1 MKRLKNIFGIII
13 LIVLINI
20 IFKSFSDYKNISDEI
35 SFNTLNV
42 SAVDNKNEPNPK
54 IRFFQNPDFTIA
66 AEKTINSVVHVK
78 NTATSKGSN
87 SIWDLFYGNSENR
100 RTVGTGSG
108 VIVSN
113 DGYIIT
119 NFHVIENANEIEI
132 TTNDNKT
139 FIAEIIGSD
148 ENSDIAVLKISGSN
162 SFPYI
167 RFANSDQTK
176 IGEWVLAVGNPFNL
190 TSTVTAGIISAKS
203 RDLNDYD
210 SKNQSFIQ
218 TDAAVNSGNSGGAL
232 VNINGDLIGIN
243 TAIQSNNAGFIGYSF
258 AVPSNIA
265 RKIYEDILEFGDVQR
280 GLLGVTG
287 QSLNTE
293 LSNELNL
300 NITEGFYVNSTD
312 KSMGAYMA
320 GIKEGDVITKI
331 DNVDIKKFSDLTGYL
346 NSKRPG
352 DILKVVIKRDSS
364 FKTLSVNL
372 KRSTYVQ
379 FYGMQLKDA
388 TDAKLEENRIENGV
402 VVVVNRNGTL
412 YRMGIRAGYILTE
425 INEQKITSTS
435 ELSAFENE
443 NIYQITFID
452 LNGEKE
458 RLIFDWLNEK
468 NWYYKCNS
476 WST

>member
-1 MKRLKNIFGIII
+1 MKNIKLIYNISI
-13 LIVLINI
+13 TVLIIVLAV
-20 IFKSFSDYKNISDEI
+20 FVFSERNNES
-35 SFNTLNV
+35 
-42 SAVDNKNEPNPK
+42 EPNSNVLNTILSSETINNQAPQSRNF
-54 IRFFQNPDFTIA
+54 IVRNPDFTVA

-78 NTATSKGSN
+78 NTAKAKNSN
-87 SIWDLFYGNSENR
+87 SLWDLFYGNSDD
-100 RTVGTGSG
+100 RTTIGTGSG
-108 VIVSN
+108 VVVSS

-119 NFHVIENANEIEI
+119 NNHVIENATQIEV
-132 TTNDNKT
+132 TTNDNKSYD
-139 FIAEIIGSD
+139 AELIGTD
-148 ENSDIAVLKISGSN
+148 QNSDIAVLKISGESR
-162 SFPYI
+162 FPYI
-167 RFANSDQTK
+167 RFADSDQTK

-243 TAIQSNNAGFIGYSF
+243 TAIQSTNAGFIGYSF

-287 QSLNTE
+287 QSLNSQN
-293 LSNELNL
+293 SNELGID
-300 NITEGFYVNSTD
+300 ITEGFYINDTD
-312 KSMGAYMA
+312 PNMGAHIA
-320 GIKEGDVITKI
+320 GIRKGDIIQQI
-331 DNVDIKKFSDLTGYL
+331 DNVKINKFADLSGYL

-352 DILKVVIKRDSS
+352 DKLNVKIFRNNKPLNI
-364 FKTLSVNL
+364 SVQL

-388 TDAKLEENRIENGV
+388 SKSELEELNAENGV
-402 VVVVNRNGTL
+402 KVVINRNGTL
-412 YRMGIRAGYILTE
+412 FRMGIRSGYILTE
-425 INEQKITSTS
+425 INNTKISNTSKLKS
-435 ELSAFENE
+435 FERAD
-443 NIYQITFID
+443 IFQITFVD

-458 RLIFDWLNEK
+458 KLIFD
-468 NWYYKCNS
+468 
-476 WST
+476 

>member
-1 MKRLKNIFGIII
+1 MKRLKNILGIII

-20 IFKSFSDYKNISDEI
+20 IFKSFGDYTNSSDEI

-42 SAVDNKNEPNPK
+42 SAVDNKDEPNPK

-78 NTATSKGSN
+78 NTTTSKGRN
-87 SIWDLFYGNSENR
+87 SIWDYFYGNSENR

-352 DILKVVIKRDSS
+352 DILKVVIKRNSN

-388 TDAKLEENRIENGV
+388 TDAKLEENKIENGV

-435 ELSAFENE
+435 ELSTFENE

-458 RLIFDWLNEK
+458 RLIFD
-468 NWYYKCNS
+468 
-476 WST
+476 

>member
-1 MKRLKNIFGIII
+1 MKNIKLIYNISLPVLI
-13 LIVLINI
+13 IVLAV
-20 IFKSFSDYKNISDEI
+20 FVFSERNNES
-35 SFNTLNV
+35 
-42 SAVDNKNEPNPK
+42 EPNSNVLNTILSSETINNQAPQSRNF
-54 IRFFQNPDFTIA
+54 IVRNPDFTVA

-78 NTATSKGSN
+78 NTAKAKNSN
-87 SIWDLFYGNSENR
+87 SLWDLFYGNSDD
-100 RTVGTGSG
+100 RTTIGTGSG
-108 VIVSN
+108 VIVSS

-119 NFHVIENANEIEI
+119 NNHVIENATQIEV
-132 TTNDNKT
+132 TTNDNKS
-139 FIAEIIGSD
+139 FDAELIGTD
-148 ENSDIAVLKISGSN
+148 QNSDIAVLKINAESR
-162 SFPYI
+162 FPYI
-167 RFANSDQTK
+167 RFADSDQTK

-243 TAIQSNNAGFIGYSF
+243 TAIQSTNAGFIGYSF

-287 QSLNTE
+287 QSLNSQN
-293 LSNELNL
+293 SNELGID
-300 NITEGFYVNSTD
+300 ITEGFYINDTD
-312 KSMGAYMA
+312 PNMGAHIA
-320 GIKEGDVITKI
+320 GIRKGDIIQQI
-331 DNVDIKKFSDLTGYL
+331 DNVKINKFADLSGYL

-352 DILKVVIKRDSS
+352 DKLNVKIFRNNKSLNIGVQ
-364 FKTLSVNL
+364 L

-388 TDAKLEENRIENGV
+388 SESELDELNAENGIKV
-402 VVVVNRNGTL
+402 VINRNETL
-412 YRMGIRAGYILTE
+412 FRMGIRSGYILTE
-425 INEQKITSTS
+425 INNTQISNTS
-435 ELSAFENE
+435 ELKSFERAD
-443 NIYQITFID
+443 IFQITFVD

-458 RLIFDWLNEK
+458 KLIFD
-468 NWYYKCNS
+468 
-476 WST
+476 

>member
-1 MKRLKNIFGIII
+1 MKRLKNIFGIIV
-13 LIVLINI
+13 LVVLINM
-20 IFKSFSDYKNISDEI
+20 IFKSRNDDESFSNEKG
-35 SFNTLNV
+35 FNTLNV
-42 SAVDNKNEPNPK
+42 STNIKKNEPNPK
-54 IRFFQNPDFTIA
+54 LRFFQNPDFTIA

-78 NTATSKGSN
+78 NTALSKGSN
-87 SIWDLFYGNSENR
+87 SIWDLFYGNSQNR

-119 NFHVIENANEIEI
+119 NYHVIENASEIEI
-132 TTNDNKT
+132 TTNNNKT
-139 FIAEIIGSD
+139 FIAEIIGTD
-148 ENSDIAVLKISGSN
+148 ENSDIAVLKISGN

-167 RFANSDQTK
+167 RFADSDQTK

-265 RKIYEDILEFGDVQR
+265 RKIYEDILEFGDVQK

-287 QSLNTE
+287 QSLDTE

-300 NITEGFYVNSTD
+300 DITEGFYVNSTD
-312 KSMGAYMA
+312 ESMGAHIA
-320 GIKEGDVITKI
+320 GIKEGDIITKI

-352 DILKVVIKRDSS
+352 DILEVIIKRDKI
-364 FKTLSVNL
+364 FKNLKVNL

-388 TDAKLEENRIENGV
+388 SNIKLEEKNIENGV

-412 YRMGIRAGYILTE
+412 YRMGVRAGYILSE
-425 INEQKITSTS
+425 INEQEIFSTS
-435 ELSAFENE
+435 ELSVFENE

-458 RLIFDWLNEK
+458 RLIFD
-468 NWYYKCNS
+468 
-476 WST
+476 

>member
-1 MKRLKNIFGIII
+1 MKNIKLIYNISI
-13 LIVLINI
+13 PLLIIVLAV
-20 IFKSFSDYKNISDEI
+20 FVFSERNNES
-35 SFNTLNV
+35 
-42 SAVDNKNEPNPK
+42 EPNSNVLNTILSSETINNQAPQSRNF
-54 IRFFQNPDFTIA
+54 IVRNPDFTVA

-78 NTATSKGSN
+78 NTAKAKNSN
-87 SIWDLFYGNSENR
+87 SLWDLFYGNSDD
-100 RTVGTGSG
+100 RTTIGTGSG
-108 VIVSN
+108 VIVSS

-119 NFHVIENANEIEI
+119 NNHVIENATQIEV
-132 TTNDNKT
+132 TTNDNKS
-139 FIAEIIGSD
+139 FDAELIGTD
-148 ENSDIAVLKISGSN
+148 QNSDIAVLKINGESR
-162 SFPYI
+162 FPYI
-167 RFANSDQTK
+167 RFVDSDQTK

-243 TAIQSNNAGFIGYSF
+243 TAIQSTNAGFIGYSF

-287 QSLNTE
+287 QSLNSQN
-293 LSNELNL
+293 SNELGID
-300 NITEGFYVNSTD
+300 ITEGFYINDTD
-312 KSMGAYMA
+312 PNMGAHIA
-320 GIKEGDVITKI
+320 GIRKGDIIQQI
-331 DNVDIKKFSDLTGYL
+331 DNVKINKFADLSGYL

-352 DILKVVIKRDSS
+352 DKLNVKIFRNNKSLNI
-364 FKTLSVNL
+364 SVQL

-388 TDAKLEENRIENGV
+388 SETELDELNAENGV
-402 VVVVNRNGTL
+402 KVVINRNGTL
-412 YRMGIRAGYILTE
+412 FRMGIRSGYILTE
-425 INEQKITSTS
+425 INNTQISNTS
-435 ELSAFENE
+435 ELKSFERAD
-443 NIYQITFID
+443 IFQITFVD

-458 RLIFDWLNEK
+458 KLIFD
-468 NWYYKCNS
+468 
-476 WST
+476 

>member
-1 MKRLKNIFGIII
+1 MKNLKLVYNISVP
-13 LIVLINI
+13 IVLII
-20 IFKSFSDYKNISDEI
+20 LAVSVFSERNNNS
-35 SFNTLNV
+35 
-42 SAVDNKNEPNPK
+42 EPNPNVLNTILSSETINK
-54 IRFFQNPDFTIA
+54 QISQSRNIVVKNPDFTVA

-78 NTATSKGSN
+78 NTAKAKNSN
-87 SIWDLFYGNSENR
+87 SLWDLFYGNSDD
-100 RTVGTGSG
+100 RTTIGTGSG
-108 VIVSN
+108 VIVSS

-119 NFHVIENANEIEI
+119 NNHVIENATQIEV
-132 TTNDNKT
+132 TTNDNKS
-139 FIAEIIGSD
+139 FDAELIGTD
-148 ENSDIAVLKISGSN
+148 QNSDIAVLKISGESR
-162 SFPYI
+162 FPYI
-167 RFANSDQTK
+167 RFADSDQTK

-243 TAIQSNNAGFIGYSF
+243 TAIQSTNAGFIGYSF

-287 QSLNTE
+287 QSLNSQN
-293 LSNELNL
+293 SNELGI
-300 NITEGFYVNSTD
+300 NITEGFYINDTD
-312 KSMGAYMA
+312 PNMGAHIA
-320 GIKEGDVITKI
+320 GIRKGDIIQQI
-331 DNVDIKKFSDLTGYL
+331 DNVKINKFADLSGYL

-352 DILKVVIKRDSS
+352 DKLNVKIFRNNKSRNIGVQ
-364 FKTLSVNL
+364 L

-388 TDAKLEENRIENGV
+388 SETELDELNAENGV
-402 VVVVNRNGTL
+402 KVVINRNGTL
-412 YRMGIRAGYILTE
+412 FRMGIRSGYILSE
-425 INEQKITSTS
+425 INNTKISNTS
-435 ELSAFENE
+435 ELKSFERSD
-443 NIYQITFID
+443 IFQITFID

-458 RLIFDWLNEK
+458 KLIFD
-468 NWYYKCNS
+468 
-476 WST
+476 

>member
-1 MKRLKNIFGIII
+1 MKNIKLIYNISI
-13 LIVLINI
+13 PLLIIVLAV
-20 IFKSFSDYKNISDEI
+20 FVFSERNNES
-35 SFNTLNV
+35 
-42 SAVDNKNEPNPK
+42 EPNSNVLNTILSSETINNQAPQSRNF
-54 IRFFQNPDFTIA
+54 IVRNPDFTVA

-78 NTATSKGSN
+78 NTAKAKNSN
-87 SIWDLFYGNSENR
+87 SLWDLFYGNSDD
-100 RTVGTGSG
+100 RTTIGTGSG
-108 VIVSN
+108 VIVSS

-119 NFHVIENANEIEI
+119 NNHVIENATQIEV
-132 TTNDNKT
+132 TTNDNKS
-139 FIAEIIGSD
+139 FDAELIGTD
-148 ENSDIAVLKISGSN
+148 QNSDIAVLKINGESR
-162 SFPYI
+162 FPYI
-167 RFANSDQTK
+167 RFADSDQTK

-243 TAIQSNNAGFIGYSF
+243 TAIQSTNAGFIGYSF

-287 QSLNTE
+287 QSLNSQN
-293 LSNELNL
+293 SNELGID
-300 NITEGFYVNSTD
+300 ITEGFYINDTD
-312 KSMGAYMA
+312 PNMGAHIA
-320 GIKEGDVITKI
+320 GIRKGDIIQQI
-331 DNVDIKKFSDLTGYL
+331 DNVKINKFADLSGYL

-352 DILKVVIKRDSS
+352 DKLNVKIFRNNKSLNIGVQ
-364 FKTLSVNL
+364 L

-388 TDAKLEENRIENGV
+388 SESELDELNTENGV
-402 VVVVNRNGTL
+402 KVVINRNGTL
-412 YRMGIRAGYILTE
+412 FRMGIRSGYILTE
-425 INEQKITSTS
+425 INNTQISNTS
-435 ELSAFENE
+435 ELKSFERAD
-443 NIYQITFID
+443 IFQITFVD

-458 RLIFDWLNEK
+458 KLIFD
-468 NWYYKCNS
+468 
-476 WST
+476 

>member
-1 MKRLKNIFGIII
+1 MKNLKLVYNIFVPIA
-13 LIVLINI
+13 LIVLAV
-20 IFKSFSDYKNISDEI
+20 FVFSERNNNS
-35 SFNTLNV
+35 
-42 SAVDNKNEPNPK
+42 EPNPNVLNTILSSETINK
-54 IRFFQNPDFTIA
+54 QISQSRNIVVKNPDFTVA

-78 NTATSKGSN
+78 NTTKAKNSN
-87 SIWDLFYGNSENR
+87 SLWDLFYGNSDD
-100 RTVGTGSG
+100 RTTIGTGSG
-108 VIVSN
+108 VIVSS

-119 NFHVIENANEIEI
+119 NNHVIENATQIEV
-132 TTNDNKT
+132 TTNDNKS
-139 FIAEIIGSD
+139 FDAELIGTD
-148 ENSDIAVLKISGSN
+148 QNSDIAVLKISGESR
-162 SFPYI
+162 FPYI
-167 RFANSDQTK
+167 RFADSDQTK

-243 TAIQSNNAGFIGYSF
+243 TAIQSTNAGFIGYSF

-287 QSLNTE
+287 QSLNSQN
-293 LSNELNL
+293 SNELGI
-300 NITEGFYVNSTD
+300 NITEGFYINDTD
-312 KSMGAYMA
+312 PNMGAHIA
-320 GIKEGDVITKI
+320 GIRKGDIIQQI
-331 DNVDIKKFSDLTGYL
+331 DNVKINKFADLSGYL

-352 DILKVVIKRDSS
+352 DKLNVKIFRNNKSRNIGVQ
-364 FKTLSVNL
+364 L

-388 TDAKLEENRIENGV
+388 SETELDELNAENGV
-402 VVVVNRNGTL
+402 KVVINRNGTL
-412 YRMGIRAGYILTE
+412 FRMGIRSGYILSE
-425 INEQKITSTS
+425 INNTKISNTS
-435 ELSAFENE
+435 ELKSFERSD
-443 NIYQITFID
+443 IFQITFID

-458 RLIFDWLNEK
+458 KLIFD
-468 NWYYKCNS
+468 
-476 WST
+476 

>member
-1 MKRLKNIFGIII
+1 MKNIKLIYNISLPALI
-13 LIVLINI
+13 IVLAV
-20 IFKSFSDYKNISDEI
+20 FVFSERNNES
-35 SFNTLNV
+35 
-42 SAVDNKNEPNPK
+42 EPNSNVLNTILSSETINNQAPQSRNF
-54 IRFFQNPDFTIA
+54 IVRNPDFTVA

-78 NTATSKGSN
+78 NTAKAKNSN
-87 SIWDLFYGNSENR
+87 SLWDLFYGNSDD
-100 RTVGTGSG
+100 RTTIGTGSG
-108 VIVSN
+108 VIVSS

-119 NFHVIENANEIEI
+119 NNHVIENATQIEV
-132 TTNDNKT
+132 TTNDNKS
-139 FIAEIIGSD
+139 FDAELIGTD
-148 ENSDIAVLKISGSN
+148 QNSDIAVLKINGESR
-162 SFPYI
+162 FPYI
-167 RFANSDQTK
+167 RFADSDQTK

-243 TAIQSNNAGFIGYSF
+243 TAIQSTNAGFIGYSF

-287 QSLNTE
+287 QSLNSQN
-293 LSNELNL
+293 SNELGID
-300 NITEGFYVNSTD
+300 ITEGFYINDTD
-312 KSMGAYMA
+312 PNMGAHIA
-320 GIKEGDVITKI
+320 GIRKGDIIQQI
-331 DNVDIKKFSDLTGYL
+331 DNVKINKFADLSGYL

-352 DILKVVIKRDSS
+352 DKLNVKIFRNNKSLNVGVQ
-364 FKTLSVNL
+364 L

-388 TDAKLEENRIENGV
+388 SESELDELNAENGV
-402 VVVVNRNGTL
+402 KVVINRNGTL
-412 YRMGIRAGYILTE
+412 FRMGIRSGYILTE
-425 INEQKITSTS
+425 INNTQISNTS
-435 ELSAFENE
+435 ELKSFERAD
-443 NIYQITFID
+443 IFQITFVD

-458 RLIFDWLNEK
+458 KLIFD
-468 NWYYKCNS
+468 
-476 WST
+476 

>member
-1 MKRLKNIFGIII
+1 MKNIRLIYNITI
-13 LIVLINI
+13 PVLMIVLVV
-20 IFKSFSDYKNISDEI
+20 FVFSERNNES
-35 SFNTLNV
+35 
-42 SAVDNKNEPNPK
+42 EPNSNVLNTILSSETINNQAPQSRNF
-54 IRFFQNPDFTIA
+54 IVRNPDFTVA

-78 NTATSKGSN
+78 NTAKAKNSN
-87 SIWDLFYGNSENR
+87 SLWDLFYGNSDD
-100 RTVGTGSG
+100 RTTIGTGSG
-108 VIVSN
+108 VIVSS

-119 NFHVIENANEIEI
+119 NNHVIENATQIEV
-132 TTNDNKT
+132 TTNDNKS
-139 FIAEIIGSD
+139 FDAELIGTD
-148 ENSDIAVLKISGSN
+148 QNSDIAVLKINGESR
-162 SFPYI
+162 FPYI
-167 RFANSDQTK
+167 RFADSDQTK

-243 TAIQSNNAGFIGYSF
+243 TAIQSTNAGFIGYSF

-287 QSLNTE
+287 QSLNSQN
-293 LSNELNL
+293 SNELGID
-300 NITEGFYVNSTD
+300 ITEGFYINDTD
-312 KSMGAYMA
+312 PNMGAHIA
-320 GIKEGDVITKI
+320 GIRKGDIIQQI
-331 DNVDIKKFSDLTGYL
+331 DNVKINKFADLSGYL

-352 DILKVVIKRDSS
+352 DKLNVKIFRNNKSLNVGVQ
-364 FKTLSVNL
+364 L

-388 TDAKLEENRIENGV
+388 SESELDELNAENGV
-402 VVVVNRNGTL
+402 KVVINRNGTL
-412 YRMGIRAGYILTE
+412 FRMGIRSGYILTE
-425 INEQKITSTS
+425 INNTQISNTS
-435 ELSAFENE
+435 ELKSFERAD
-443 NIYQITFID
+443 IFQITFVD

-458 RLIFDWLNEK
+458 KLIFD
-468 NWYYKCNS
+468 
-476 WST
+476 

>member
-1 MKRLKNIFGIII
+1 MKNIKLIYNISLPVLI
-13 LIVLINI
+13 IVLAV
-20 IFKSFSDYKNISDEI
+20 FVFSERNNES
-35 SFNTLNV
+35 
-42 SAVDNKNEPNPK
+42 EPNSNVINTILSSETINNQAPQSRNF
-54 IRFFQNPDFTIA
+54 IVRNPDFTVA

-78 NTATSKGSN
+78 NTAKAKNSN
-87 SIWDLFYGNSENR
+87 SLWDLFYGNSDD
-100 RTVGTGSG
+100 RTTIGTGSG
-108 VIVSN
+108 VIVSS

-119 NFHVIENANEIEI
+119 NNHVIENATQIEV
-132 TTNDNKT
+132 TTNDNKS
-139 FIAEIIGSD
+139 FDAELIGTD
-148 ENSDIAVLKISGSN
+148 QNSDIAVLKINAESR
-162 SFPYI
+162 FPYI
-167 RFANSDQTK
+167 RFADSDQTK

-243 TAIQSNNAGFIGYSF
+243 TAIQSTNAGFIGYSF

-287 QSLNTE
+287 QSLNSQN
-293 LSNELNL
+293 SNELGID
-300 NITEGFYVNSTD
+300 ITEGFYINDTD
-312 KSMGAYMA
+312 PNMGAHIA
-320 GIKEGDVITKI
+320 GIRKGDIIQQI
-331 DNVDIKKFSDLTGYL
+331 DNVKINKFADLSGYL

-352 DILKVVIKRDSS
+352 DKLNVKIFRNNKSLNVGVQ
-364 FKTLSVNL
+364 L

-388 TDAKLEENRIENGV
+388 SESELDELNAENGIKV
-402 VVVVNRNGTL
+402 VINRNETL
-412 YRMGIRAGYILTE
+412 FRMGIRSGYILTE
-425 INEQKITSTS
+425 INNTQISNTS
-435 ELSAFENE
+435 ELKSFERAD
-443 NIYQITFID
+443 IFQITFVD

-458 RLIFDWLNEK
+458 KLIFD
-468 NWYYKCNS
+468 
-476 WST
+476 

>member
-1 MKRLKNIFGIII
+1 MKRLKNIFGIIV

-20 IFKSFSDYKNISDEI
+20 IFKSFNDYKNHSEQI

-42 SAVDNKNEPNPK
+42 STANKKDEPNPK
-54 IRFFQNPDFTIA
+54 IHFFQNPDFTIA

-87 SIWDLFYGNSENR
+87 SIWDLFYGNSENK

-108 VIVSN
+108 VIISN

-119 NFHVIENANEIEI
+119 NYHVIENANEIEI

-312 KSMGAYMA
+312 KSMGAYVA

-352 DILKVVIKRDSS
+352 DVLKVVIKRNSS

-388 TDAKLEENRIENGV
+388 TDAKLEKNKIENGV

-435 ELSAFENE
+435 ELSTFENE

-458 RLIFDWLNEK
+458 RLIFD
-468 NWYYKCNS
+468 
-476 WST
+476 

>member
-20 IFKSFSDYKNISDEI
+20 IFKSFNDYKNASDEL

-42 SAVDNKNEPNPK
+42 STVDNKDEPNPK

-119 NFHVIENANEIEI
+119 NYHVIENANEIEI

-352 DILKVVIKRDSS
+352 DVLKVVIKRNSS
-364 FKTLSVNL
+364 LKTLSVNL

-388 TDAKLEENRIENGV
+388 TDAKLEENKIENGV
-402 VVVVNRNGTL
+402 EVVVNRNGTL

-425 INEQKITSTS
+425 INEQKINSTS
-435 ELSAFENE
+435 ELSTFENE

-458 RLIFDWLNEK
+458 RLIFD
-468 NWYYKCNS
+468 
-476 WST
+476 

>member
-1 MKRLKNIFGIII
+1 MKNIKLIYNITI
-13 LIVLINI
+13 PVLMIVLAV
-20 IFKSFSDYKNISDEI
+20 FVFSERNNES
-35 SFNTLNV
+35 
-42 SAVDNKNEPNPK
+42 EPNSNVLNTILSSETINNQAPQSRNF
-54 IRFFQNPDFTIA
+54 IVRNPDFTVA

-78 NTATSKGSN
+78 NTATAKNSN
-87 SIWDLFYGNSENR
+87 SLWDLFYGNSDD
-100 RTVGTGSG
+100 RTTIGTGSG
-108 VIVSN
+108 VIVSS

-119 NFHVIENANEIEI
+119 NNHVIENATQIEV
-132 TTNDNKT
+132 TTNDNKS
-139 FIAEIIGSD
+139 FDAELIGTD
-148 ENSDIAVLKISGSN
+148 QNSDIAVLKINGESR
-162 SFPYI
+162 FPYI
-167 RFANSDQTK
+167 RFADSDQTK

-243 TAIQSNNAGFIGYSF
+243 TAIQSTNAGFIGYSF

-287 QSLNTE
+287 QSLNSQN
-293 LSNELNL
+293 SNELGID
-300 NITEGFYVNSTD
+300 ITEGFYINDTD
-312 KSMGAYMA
+312 PNMGAHIA
-320 GIKEGDVITKI
+320 GIRKGDIIQQI
-331 DNVDIKKFSDLTGYL
+331 DNVKINKFADLSGYL

-352 DILKVVIKRDSS
+352 DKLNVKIFRNNKSLNIGVQ
-364 FKTLSVNL
+364 L

-388 TDAKLEENRIENGV
+388 SESELDELNAENGV
-402 VVVVNRNGTL
+402 KVVINRNGTL
-412 YRMGIRAGYILTE
+412 FRMGIRSGYILTE
-425 INEQKITSTS
+425 INNTQISNTT
-435 ELSAFENE
+435 ELKSFERAD
-443 NIYQITFID
+443 IFQITFVD

-458 RLIFDWLNEK
+458 KLIFD
-468 NWYYKCNS
+468 
-476 WST
+476 

>member
-1 MKRLKNIFGIII
+1 MKRLKNIFGIIV
-13 LIVLINI
+13 LIVLINM
-20 IFKSFSDYKNISDEI
+20 IFKSLNDNESFSNEKG
-35 SFNTLNV
+35 FNTLNV
-42 SAVDNKNEPNPK
+42 STNIKKNEPNPK
-54 IRFFQNPDFTIA
+54 LRFFQNPDFTIA

-78 NTATSKGSN
+78 NTALSNGRN
-87 SIWDLFYGNSENR
+87 SIWDLFYGNSQNR

-119 NFHVIENANEIEI
+119 NYHVIENASEIEI
-132 TTNDNKT
+132 TTNNNKT

-148 ENSDIAVLKISGSN
+148 ENSDIAVLKISGN

-167 RFANSDQTK
+167 RFADSDQTK

-265 RKIYEDILEFGDVQR
+265 RKIYEDILEFGDVQK

-287 QSLNTE
+287 QSLDTE

-300 NITEGFYVNSTD
+300 DITEGFYVNSTD
-312 KSMGAYMA
+312 ESMGAHIA
-320 GIKEGDVITKI
+320 GIKEGDIITKI

-352 DILKVVIKRDSS
+352 DILEVIIKRDKI
-364 FKTLSVNL
+364 FKNLKVNL

-388 TDAKLEENRIENGV
+388 SNIKLEEKNIENGV

-412 YRMGIRAGYILTE
+412 YRMGVRAGYILSE
-425 INEQKITSTS
+425 INEQEIFSTS
-435 ELSAFENE
+435 ELSVFENE

-458 RLIFDWLNEK
+458 RLIF
-468 NWYYKCNS
+468 Y
-476 WST
+476 

>member
-1 MKRLKNIFGIII
+1 MKRLKNIFGIIV
-13 LIVLINI
+13 LVVLINM
-20 IFKSFSDYKNISDEI
+20 IFKSRNDDESFSNEKG
-35 SFNTLNV
+35 FNTLNV
-42 SAVDNKNEPNPK
+42 STNIKKNEPNPK
-54 IRFFQNPDFTIA
+54 LRFFQNPDFTIA

-78 NTATSKGSN
+78 NTALSKGSN
-87 SIWDLFYGNSENR
+87 SIWDLFYGNSQNR

-119 NFHVIENANEIEI
+119 NYHVIENASEIEI
-132 TTNDNKT
+132 TTNNNKT

-148 ENSDIAVLKISGSN
+148 ENSDIAVLKISGN

-167 RFANSDQTK
+167 RFADSDQTK

-265 RKIYEDILEFGDVQR
+265 RKIYEDILEFGDVQK

-287 QSLNTE
+287 QSLDTD

-300 NITEGFYVNSTD
+300 DITEGFYVNSTD
-312 KSMGAYMA
+312 ESMGAHIA
-320 GIKEGDVITKI
+320 GIKEGDIITKI

-352 DILKVVIKRDSS
+352 DILEVIIKRDKI
-364 FKTLSVNL
+364 FKNLKVNL

-388 TDAKLEENRIENGV
+388 SNIKLEEKNIENGV

-412 YRMGIRAGYILTE
+412 YRMGVRAGYILSE
-425 INEQKITSTS
+425 INEQEIFSTS
-435 ELSAFENE
+435 ELSVFENE

-458 RLIFDWLNEK
+458 RLIFD
-468 NWYYKCNS
+468 
-476 WST
+476 

>member
-1 MKRLKNIFGIII
+1 MKNIKLIYNISI
-13 LIVLINI
+13 PVLIIVLAV
-20 IFKSFSDYKNISDEI
+20 FVFSERNNES
-35 SFNTLNV
+35 
-42 SAVDNKNEPNPK
+42 EPNSNVLNTILSSETINNQAPQSRNF
-54 IRFFQNPDFTIA
+54 IVRNPDFTVA

-78 NTATSKGSN
+78 NTAKAKNSN
-87 SIWDLFYGNSENR
+87 SLWDLFYGNSDD
-100 RTVGTGSG
+100 RTTIGTGSG
-108 VIVSN
+108 VIVSS

-119 NFHVIENANEIEI
+119 NNHVIENATQIEV
-132 TTNDNKT
+132 TTNDNKS
-139 FIAEIIGSD
+139 FDAELIGTD
-148 ENSDIAVLKISGSN
+148 QNSDIAVLKINGESR
-162 SFPYI
+162 FPYI
-167 RFANSDQTK
+167 RFADSDQTK

-243 TAIQSNNAGFIGYSF
+243 TAIQSTNAGFIGYSF

-287 QSLNTE
+287 QSLNSQN
-293 LSNELNL
+293 SNELGID
-300 NITEGFYVNSTD
+300 ITEGFYINDTD
-312 KSMGAYMA
+312 PNMGAHIA
-320 GIKEGDVITKI
+320 GIRKGDIIQQI
-331 DNVDIKKFSDLTGYL
+331 DNVKINKFADLSGYL

-352 DILKVVIKRDSS
+352 DKLNVKIFRNNKSLNVGVQ
-364 FKTLSVNL
+364 L

-388 TDAKLEENRIENGV
+388 SESELDELNAENGV
-402 VVVVNRNGTL
+402 KVVINRNGTL
-412 YRMGIRAGYILTE
+412 FRMGIRSGYILTE
-425 INEQKITSTS
+425 INNTQISNTS
-435 ELSAFENE
+435 ELKSFERAD
-443 NIYQITFID
+443 IFQITFVD

-458 RLIFDWLNEK
+458 KLIFD
-468 NWYYKCNS
+468 
-476 WST
+476 

>member
-20 IFKSFSDYKNISDEI
+20 IFKSFSDYSNFSDEI
-35 SFNTLNV
+35 SFNTLSV
-42 SAVDNKNEPNPK
+42 SAVNNKDEPNPK

-352 DILKVVIKRDSS
+352 DILKVVIKRNSS

-388 TDAKLEENRIENGV
+388 TDAKLEENKIENGV

-425 INEQKITSTS
+425 INEQKINSTS
-435 ELSAFENE
+435 ELSTFENE

-458 RLIFDWLNEK
+458 RLIFD
-468 NWYYKCNS
+468 
-476 WST
+476 

>member
-1 MKRLKNIFGIII
+1 MKNIKLIYNITIPI
-13 LIVLINI
+13 LMIVLAV
-20 IFKSFSDYKNISDEI
+20 FVFSERNNES
-35 SFNTLNV
+35 
-42 SAVDNKNEPNPK
+42 EPNSNVLNTILSSETINNQAPQSRNF
-54 IRFFQNPDFTIA
+54 IVRNPDFTVA

-78 NTATSKGSN
+78 NTAKAKNSN
-87 SIWDLFYGNSENR
+87 SLWDLFYGNSDD
-100 RTVGTGSG
+100 RTTIGTGSG
-108 VIVSN
+108 VIVSS

-119 NFHVIENANEIEI
+119 NNHVIENATQIEV
-132 TTNDNKT
+132 TTNDNKS
-139 FIAEIIGSD
+139 FDAELIGTD
-148 ENSDIAVLKISGSN
+148 QNSDIAVLKINGESR
-162 SFPYI
+162 FPYI
-167 RFANSDQTK
+167 RFADSDQTK

-243 TAIQSNNAGFIGYSF
+243 TAIQSTNAGFIGYSF

-287 QSLNTE
+287 QSLNSQN
-293 LSNELNL
+293 SNELGID
-300 NITEGFYVNSTD
+300 ITEGFYINDTD
-312 KSMGAYMA
+312 PNMGAHIA
-320 GIKEGDVITKI
+320 GIRKGDIIQQI
-331 DNVDIKKFSDLTGYL
+331 DNVKINKFADLSGYL

-352 DILKVVIKRDSS
+352 DKLNVKIFRNNKSLNVGVQ
-364 FKTLSVNL
+364 L

-388 TDAKLEENRIENGV
+388 SESELDELNAENGV
-402 VVVVNRNGTL
+402 KVVINRNGTL
-412 YRMGIRAGYILTE
+412 FRMGIRSGYILTE
-425 INEQKITSTS
+425 INNTQISNTS
-435 ELSAFENE
+435 ELKSFERAD
-443 NIYQITFID
+443 IFQITFVD

-458 RLIFDWLNEK
+458 KLIFD
-468 NWYYKCNS
+468 
-476 WST
+476 

>member
-1 MKRLKNIFGIII
+1 MKNIKLIYNISI
-13 LIVLINI
+13 PVLIIVLAVFVFSERNNESEPSSNVLNTILSSETINNQAPQSRNFI
-20 IFKSFSDYKNISDEI
+20 
-35 SFNTLNV
+35 V
-42 SAVDNKNEPNPK
+42 
-54 IRFFQNPDFTIA
+54 RNPDFTVA

-78 NTATSKGSN
+78 NTAKAKNSN
-87 SIWDLFYGNSENR
+87 SLWDLFYGNSDD
-100 RTVGTGSG
+100 RTTIGTGSG
-108 VIVSN
+108 VIVSS

-119 NFHVIENANEIEI
+119 NNHVIENATQIEV
-132 TTNDNKT
+132 TTNDNKS
-139 FIAEIIGSD
+139 FDAELIGTD
-148 ENSDIAVLKISGSN
+148 QNSDIAVLKINGESR
-162 SFPYI
+162 FPYI
-167 RFANSDQTK
+167 RFADSDQTK

-243 TAIQSNNAGFIGYSF
+243 TAIQSTNAGFIGYSF

-287 QSLNTE
+287 QSLNSQN
-293 LSNELNL
+293 SNELGID
-300 NITEGFYVNSTD
+300 ITEGFYINDTD
-312 KSMGAYMA
+312 PNMGAHIA
-320 GIKEGDVITKI
+320 GIRKGDIIQQI
-331 DNVDIKKFSDLTGYL
+331 DNVKINKFADLSGYL

-352 DILKVVIKRDSS
+352 DKLNVKIFRNNKSLNIGVK
-364 FKTLSVNL
+364 L

-388 TDAKLEENRIENGV
+388 SESELDELNAENGV
-402 VVVVNRNGTL
+402 KVVINRNGTL
-412 YRMGIRAGYILTE
+412 FRMGIRSGYILTE
-425 INEQKITSTS
+425 INNTQISNTS
-435 ELSAFENE
+435 ELKSFERAD
-443 NIYQITFID
+443 IFQITFVD

-458 RLIFDWLNEK
+458 KLIFD
-468 NWYYKCNS
+468 
-476 WST
+476 

>member
-1 MKRLKNIFGIII
+1 MKNIKLIYNIFIAVL
-13 LIVLINI
+13 LIVLAV
-20 IFKSFSDYKNISDEI
+20 FVFSERNNDS
-35 SFNTLNV
+35 
-42 SAVDNKNEPNPK
+42 EPNSNVLNTILSSETINNQPQQSRNV
-54 IRFFQNPDFTIA
+54 IVRNPDFTLA

-78 NTATSKGSN
+78 NTAKANNSN
-87 SIWDLFYGNSENR
+87 SLWDLFYGNSDD
-100 RTVGTGSG
+100 RTTIGTGSG
-108 VIVSN
+108 VIVSS

-119 NFHVIENANEIEI
+119 NNHVIENATEIEV
-132 TTNDNKT
+132 TTNDNKSYD
-139 FIAEIIGSD
+139 AELIGTD
-148 ENSDIAVLKISGSN
+148 QNSDIAVLKISSE
-162 SFPYI
+162 SRFPYI
-167 RFANSDQTK
+167 RFADSDQTK

-243 TAIQSNNAGFIGYSF
+243 TAIQSTNAGFIGYSF

-287 QSLNTE
+287 QSLNSQN
-293 LSNELNL
+293 SNELGI
-300 NITEGFYVNSTD
+300 NITEGFYINDTD
-312 KSMGAYMA
+312 PNMGAHIA
-320 GIKEGDVITKI
+320 GIRKGDIIQQI
-331 DNVDIKKFSDLTGYL
+331 DNVKINKFADLSGYL

-352 DILKVVIKRDSS
+352 DKLNVKIFRNNKSRNIGVQ
-364 FKTLSVNL
+364 L

-388 TDAKLEENRIENGV
+388 SETELDELNAENGV
-402 VVVVNRNGTL
+402 KVVINRNGTL
-412 YRMGIRAGYILTE
+412 FRMGIRSGYILSE
-425 INEQKITSTS
+425 INNTKISNTS
-435 ELSAFENE
+435 ELKSFERSD
-443 NIYQITFID
+443 IFQITFID

-458 RLIFDWLNEK
+458 KLIFD
-468 NWYYKCNS
+468 
-476 WST
+476 

>member
-1 MKRLKNIFGIII
+1 MKNIKLIYNISI
-13 LIVLINI
+13 PVLIIVLAV
-20 IFKSFSDYKNISDEI
+20 FVFSERNNES
-35 SFNTLNV
+35 
-42 SAVDNKNEPNPK
+42 EPNSNVLNTILSSETINNQAPQSRNF
-54 IRFFQNPDFTIA
+54 IVRNPDFTVA

-78 NTATSKGSN
+78 NTAKAKNSN
-87 SIWDLFYGNSENR
+87 SLWDLFYGNSDD
-100 RTVGTGSG
+100 RTTIGTGSG
-108 VIVSN
+108 VIVSS

-119 NFHVIENANEIEI
+119 NNHVIENATQIEV
-132 TTNDNKT
+132 TTNDNKS
-139 FIAEIIGSD
+139 FDAELIGTD
-148 ENSDIAVLKISGSN
+148 QNSDIAVLKINGESR
-162 SFPYI
+162 FPYI
-167 RFANSDQTK
+167 RFADSDQTK

-243 TAIQSNNAGFIGYSF
+243 TAIQSTNAGFIGYSF

-287 QSLNTE
+287 QSLNSQNSDE
-293 LSNELNL
+293 LGID
-300 NITEGFYVNSTD
+300 ITEGFYINDTD
-312 KSMGAYMA
+312 PNMGAHIA
-320 GIKEGDVITKI
+320 GIRKGDIIQQI
-331 DNVDIKKFSDLTGYL
+331 DNVKINKFADLSGYL

-352 DILKVVIKRDSS
+352 DKLNVKIFRNNKSLNIGVQ
-364 FKTLSVNL
+364 L

-388 TDAKLEENRIENGV
+388 SESELDELNTENGV
-402 VVVVNRNGTL
+402 KVVINRNGTL
-412 YRMGIRAGYILTE
+412 FRMGIRSGYILTE
-425 INEQKITSTS
+425 INNTKISNTSKLKS
-435 ELSAFENE
+435 FERAD
-443 NIYQITFID
+443 IFQITFVD

-458 RLIFDWLNEK
+458 KLIFD
-468 NWYYKCNS
+468 
-476 WST
+476 

>member
-1 MKRLKNIFGIII
+1 MKNIKLIYNISI
-13 LIVLINI
+13 PVLIIVLAV
-20 IFKSFSDYKNISDEI
+20 FVFSERNNES
-35 SFNTLNV
+35 
-42 SAVDNKNEPNPK
+42 EPNSNVLNTILSSETINNQAPQSRDF
-54 IRFFQNPDFTIA
+54 IVRNPDFTVA

-78 NTATSKGSN
+78 NTAKAKNSN
-87 SIWDLFYGNSENR
+87 SLWDLFYGNSDD
-100 RTVGTGSG
+100 RTTIGTGSG
-108 VIVSN
+108 VIVSS

-119 NFHVIENANEIEI
+119 NNHVIENATQIEV
-132 TTNDNKT
+132 TTNDNKS
-139 FIAEIIGSD
+139 FDAELIGTD
-148 ENSDIAVLKISGSN
+148 QNSDIAVLKINGESR
-162 SFPYI
+162 FPYI
-167 RFANSDQTK
+167 RFADSDQTK

-243 TAIQSNNAGFIGYSF
+243 TAIQSTNAGFIGYSF

-287 QSLNTE
+287 QSLNSQN
-293 LSNELNL
+293 SNELGID
-300 NITEGFYVNSTD
+300 ITEGFYINDTD
-312 KSMGAYMA
+312 PNMGAHIA
-320 GIKEGDVITKI
+320 GIRKGDIIQQI
-331 DNVDIKKFSDLTGYL
+331 DNVKINKFADLSGYL

-352 DILKVVIKRDSS
+352 DKLNVKIFRNNKSLNIGVQ
-364 FKTLSVNL
+364 L

-388 TDAKLEENRIENGV
+388 SESELDELNAENGV
-402 VVVVNRNGTL
+402 KVVINRNGTL
-412 YRMGIRAGYILTE
+412 FRMGIRSGYILTE
-425 INEQKITSTS
+425 INNTQISNTS
-435 ELSAFENE
+435 ELKSFERAD
-443 NIYQITFID
+443 IFQITFVD

-458 RLIFDWLNEK
+458 KLIFD
-468 NWYYKCNS
+468 
-476 WST
+476 

>member
-1 MKRLKNIFGIII
+1 MKNIKLIYNISI
-13 LIVLINI
+13 AVLIIVLAV
-20 IFKSFSDYKNISDEI
+20 FVFSERNNES
-35 SFNTLNV
+35 
-42 SAVDNKNEPNPK
+42 EPNSNVLNTILSSETINNQAPQSRNF
-54 IRFFQNPDFTIA
+54 IVRNPDFTVA

-78 NTATSKGSN
+78 NTAKAKNSN
-87 SIWDLFYGNSENR
+87 SLWDLFYGNSDD
-100 RTVGTGSG
+100 RTTIGTGSG
-108 VIVSN
+108 VIVSS

-119 NFHVIENANEIEI
+119 NNHVIENATQIEV
-132 TTNDNKT
+132 TTNDNKS
-139 FIAEIIGSD
+139 FDAELIGTD
-148 ENSDIAVLKISGSN
+148 QNSDIAVLKINGESR
-162 SFPYI
+162 FPYI
-167 RFANSDQTK
+167 RFADSDQTK

-243 TAIQSNNAGFIGYSF
+243 TAIQSTNAGFIGYSF

-287 QSLNTE
+287 QSLNSQN
-293 LSNELNL
+293 SNELGID
-300 NITEGFYVNSTD
+300 ITEGFYINDTD
-312 KSMGAYMA
+312 PNMGAHIA
-320 GIKEGDVITKI
+320 GIRKGDIIQQI
-331 DNVDIKKFSDLTGYL
+331 DNVKINKFADLSGYL

-352 DILKVVIKRDSS
+352 DKLNVKIFRNNKSLNIGVQ
-364 FKTLSVNL
+364 L

-388 TDAKLEENRIENGV
+388 SESELDELNAENGV
-402 VVVVNRNGTL
+402 KVVINRNGTL
-412 YRMGIRAGYILTE
+412 FRMGIRSGYILTE
-425 INEQKITSTS
+425 INNTQISNTS
-435 ELSAFENE
+435 ELKSFERAD
-443 NIYQITFID
+443 IFQITFVD

-458 RLIFDWLNEK
+458 KLIFD
-468 NWYYKCNS
+468 
-476 WST
+476 